1 MQFLFHISKV
11 AFPFTTGRSF
21 VEAVSIRVDVDTPGL
36 AVDDAGKHGFHFR
49 VVVGELDMREYL
61 CRRVTEPHGVDI
73 TGQDEGVRLTIHH
86 LVFASR
92 IQCIWKTVFEHPGEL
107 RVFQLGLCGGDRFL
121 YGFGC
126 ELPFARYRTFTLSR
140 R

>member
-1 MQFLFHISKV
+1 M
-11 AFPFTTGRSF
+11 
-21 VEAVSIRVDVDTPGL
+21 
-36 AVDDAGKHGFHFR
+36 
-49 VVVGELDMREYL
+49 
-61 CRRVTEPHGVDI
+61 DI
-73 TGQDEGVRLTIHH
+73 TGQDEGVGLTIHH

-126 ELPFARYRTFTLSR
+126 ELQTYWVVEAAPANLSSAFSAIR
-140 R
+140 ANECWPTIRLANERPPVFRKFLRVVICLLFI